1 MLGSLATIEN
11 EIQLDAVGQ
20 AAVATTASALGVDAG
35 SMRAYTVGCGMEVT
49 PDPDFPDVTL
59 VFDSDATIEELRNA
73 CAHVP
78 DGHVMEETVEP
89 IALYTGERTYGQ
101 RKIV

>member
-1 MLGSLATIEN
+1 MQTFKLRAESP
-11 EIQLDAVGQ
+11 
-20 AAVATTASALGVDAG
+20 VDLTRLR
-35 SMRAYTVGCGMEVT
+35 SWLECWHHRVSRWEVT